1 MRTVIQFLKN
11 LKIFKKQKMT
21 PFNILNHIFTWTLL
35 GLLYISCV
43 KQPNGSRNETDFVAS
58 VQNHWT
64 DLRKNHFL
72 SGSIIIKKNAQI
84 LFSDGD
90 LDEKFLIGS
99 VSKSFVGY
107 YFFTN
112 QDKILLDTK
121 VCVYIKT
128 FCAGSFA
135 KVSVGSL
142 LQHRSGFTRYFEAT
156 NNIKNAFSD
165 FKLADLDKL
174 ALDEDD
180 FDVEKYTKLSY
191 SNMGYNYLSRIIE
204 IIEQKQFYEV
214 IAAIATEAHLK
225 STYLSMPNDKIKVG
239 LAIPYI
245 SSSIKIPIINQAK
258 IAHVIKS
265 FAVETIPPE
274 P

>member
-58 VQNHWT
+58 VQNHWA
-64 DLRKNHFL
+64 DLQKNHFR
-72 SGSIIIKKNAQI
+72 SGSIIIKKNDQI

-121 VCVYIKT
+121 VCVYIN
-128 FCAGSFA
+128 FA
-135 KVSVGSL
+135 MQCVLV
-142 LQHRSGFTRYFEAT
+142 FIF
-156 NNIKNAFSD
+156 
-165 FKLADLDKL
+165 
-174 ALDEDD
+174 
-180 FDVEKYTKLSY
+180 
-191 SNMGYNYLSRIIE
+191 
-204 IIEQKQFYEV
+204 
-214 IAAIATEAHLK
+214 
-225 STYLSMPNDKIKVG
+225 
-239 LAIPYI
+239 
-245 SSSIKIPIINQAK
+245 
-258 IAHVIKS
+258 
-265 FAVETIPPE
+265 
-274 P
+274 